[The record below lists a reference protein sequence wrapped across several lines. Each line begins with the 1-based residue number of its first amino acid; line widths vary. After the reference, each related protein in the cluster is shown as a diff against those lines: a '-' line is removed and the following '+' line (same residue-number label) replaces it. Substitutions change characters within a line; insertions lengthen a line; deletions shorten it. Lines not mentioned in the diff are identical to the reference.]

1 VPEIQAGGG
10 CLLLRMAQH
19 RTAPGLDIL
28 AANNQPRMPHILWP
42 PASAMEASSSRARS
56 SFSCFAYSLSFSS
69 SLPASCCRFHTS
81 SRFWMRPGC
90 HVFYSTRGGAGAA
103 VSGRCGVKA
112 VGLPAASERPGRP
125 CLVQKGERPRLLA
138 HPGARWSSVFRPWP
152 SKPLQRTPCR
162 FEMRLGP
169 QSQAFTRMGNV
180 LASVRYKTPNGAACL
195 ISAQPRRPAPIQ
207 HTEARTQDWKRL

>member
-1 VPEIQAGGG
+1 MPEIQAGGG

-103 VSGRCGVKA
+103 VSGRCGVNAVACRRPQSAQDAHTLFRKA
-112 VGLPAASERPGRP
+112 RGPDFLPI
-125 CLVQKGERPRLLA
+125 LA
-138 HPGARWSSVFRPWP
+138 PDGARCSA
-152 SKPLQRTPCR
+152 
-162 FEMRLGP
+162 LGP
-169 QSQAFTRMGNV
+169 PNRCKEPPAGLKCGWARKARHSHAWGMYLRQYDIKPQTALQASFRRT
-180 LASVRYKTPNGAACL
+180 LGAPHP
-195 ISAQPRRPAPIQ
+195 SST
-207 HTEARTQDWKRL
+207 TEARTQDWKRL